1 MKKYKFQKFVE
12 IAKALQPM
20 HHDYSLNRTFHVTF
34 AISKKK
40 TISIGINNI
49 KTHPSIKRLN
59 YRSNEG
65 EDLRN
70 IARTHSELN
79 CVLKLQNKFSSYF
92 LKDIVFVNIRL
103 DRAGN
108 VRYSKP
114 CNGCTHLMEQVG
126 YKKLY
131 YSGECGNFFELNKR

>member
-1 MKKYKFQKFVE
+1 MKKIKFQKFVD
-12 IAKALQPM
+12 IAKALQPI

-34 AISKKK
+34 AVSKKK

-49 KTHPSIKRLN
+49 KTHPNIKKLN
-59 YRSNEG
+59 YKSNKG

-92 LKDIVFVNIRL
+92 LGDIVFVNIRL
-103 DRAGN
+103 DRMGN

-131 YSGECGNFFELNKR
+131 YSGDCGNFFELNTR